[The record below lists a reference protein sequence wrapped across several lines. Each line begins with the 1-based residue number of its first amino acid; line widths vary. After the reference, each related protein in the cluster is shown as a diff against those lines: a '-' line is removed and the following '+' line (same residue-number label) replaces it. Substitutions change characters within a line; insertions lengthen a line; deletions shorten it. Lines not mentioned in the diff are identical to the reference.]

1 MRDHIESP
9 CGLRFMFEQLE
20 LQAGYTRRWLL
31 DQPMMRTGEEIAQTY
46 AVLRRFVEFI
56 AQTDTPYI
64 NTLQFRLQGLKDI
77 RTTIKNLSQNAVLD
91 DIELFE
97 VKHLAIL
104 AVDVAERLRNHGLDD
119 AVAIPDLNEVI
130 TILDP
135 DGLKMAT
142 FYVYDSYCLELRD
155 LRAQMRQNPSRQ
167 EELLAECAEIEEGV
181 RRDLSKQL
189 VPFAKALEE
198 AQIAM
203 AKIDM
208 NLAKALQIKQLGLC
222 FPTISKDDI
231 SRYEAMF
238 HPQVKD
244 ALAQRKRAFQP
255 VSLTFGQK
263 PTLITGANMGGKTV
277 VLKTLTL
284 CQYLFQYGFG
294 IPAQSADIAVK
305 DEVFFCIGDEQ
316 SIEKGLSSFAAEMK
330 NIDAVI
336 KASRENR
343 KIVALIDEPARTTNP
358 TEGTALVSA
367 LVKVLRGDNVSLVMT
382 THYDIE
388 PTDAR
393 CLRVKG
399 FENGT
404 MNYELVEVQDGE
416 VPHEALNIAESL
428 GIDKEWIA
436 EARNIL
442 IMSNSTQLNLSNS
455 IGLDPKWSN
464 STTLRN
470 SEGEEYDPK
479 GSNSTPL
486 NEKGGEV

>member
-9 CGLRFMFEQLE
+9 CSLRYVFEQLE
-20 LQAGYTRRWLL
+20 LQAGYTRRWML
-31 DQPMMRTGEEIAQTY
+31 DMPMMRTGEEIAQSY
-46 AVLRRFVEFI
+46 AVLRQFADFI
-56 AQTDTPYI
+56 ERVDTPYI
-64 NTLQFRLQGLKDI
+64 NTIQFRLQGLKDI
-77 RTTIKNLSQNAVLD
+77 RTTIKNLGHQAVLD

-104 AVDVAERLRNHGLDD
+104 AVDVAERMKTHGLDQ

-135 DGLKMAT
+135 DGLKMAS
-142 FYVYDSYCLELRD
+142 FYVYDSYCQELKD
-155 LRAQMRQNPSRQ
+155 LRIQMRQHPEQQ
-167 EELLAECAEIEEGV
+167 EDLLAECAEIEEGV

-189 VPFAKALEE
+189 YRFAKPLEE
-198 AQIAM
+198 AQM
-203 AKIDM
+203 ALARIDM
-208 NLAKALQIKQLGLC
+208 NLAKALQMKQLGLC
-222 FPTISKDDI
+222 FPTISKDDT
-231 SRYEAMF
+231 SHYEAMF

-244 ALAQRKRAFQP
+244 ALEMRKRAFQP
-255 VSLTFGQK
+255 VSLTYGQK

-305 DEVFFCIGDEQ
+305 DEIYFCIGDEQ

-367 LVKVLRGDNVSLVMT
+367 LVKVLRGENVSLVMT

-428 GIDKEWIA
+428 GIDSEWIS
-436 EARNIL
+436 EARRFL
-442 IMSNSTQLNLSNS
+442 IMANSPQLEILNPSNSR
-455 IGLDPKWSN
+455 GLKTTKGVEFDPLGK
-464 STTLRN
+464 
-470 SEGEEYDPK
+470 
-479 GSNSTPL
+479 
-486 NEKGGEV
+486 KGGND